1 MTSKVIAEILAKH
14 GGFERDGERLT
25 VGDEAETTL
34 FASIGRESLII
45 DRVRHVD
52 IDKDVLV
59 VATRKERYVLA
70 CEDVRALRFSSSR
83 KTGY

>member
-14 GGFERDGERLT
+14 GGFERDGDRLT
-25 VGDEAETTL
+25 ATSDSLATL
-34 FASIGRESLII
+34 FAALGQESLII
-45 DRVRHVD
+45 DRVTTVD

-59 VATRKERYVLA
+59 VSTRKERYVLA
-70 CEDVRALRFSSSR
+70 CEDVRALRFSARS